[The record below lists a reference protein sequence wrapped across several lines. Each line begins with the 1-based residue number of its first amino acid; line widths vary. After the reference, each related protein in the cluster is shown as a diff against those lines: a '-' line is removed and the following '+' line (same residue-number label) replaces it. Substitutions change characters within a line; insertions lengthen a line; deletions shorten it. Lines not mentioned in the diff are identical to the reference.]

1 MDEEF
6 YNHLS
11 IYSKMQNS
19 RSTLHLFMFGQE
31 NGNILKRVQTCMKM
45 HYIMQKHS
53 LHSCNELENKR
64 LV

>member
-1 MDEEF
+1 MHML
-6 YNHLS
+6 NLNR
-11 IYSKMQNS
+11 YS
-19 RSTLHLFMFGQE
+19 STVKCKTLDPPYMFGQE

-45 HYIMQKHS
+45 HYIMQKHH